1 MKQFILSLMK
11 NSLRPVVKLES
22 WNNFRAL
29 LDTGAFFPIWTAE
42 EKILNDLGG
51 RMLRKDVSFSGFGGS
66 TKGNLY
72 EVEKIVIGDL
82 IFPNTHIV
90 ACKDLSDVPF
100 QLILSATMFQNLV
113 YEIDDKNHKL
123 NVTIPDDESNVRNL
137 LIEDS
142 NCRLHVLC
150 HSAEP

>member
-29 LDTGAFFPIWTAE
+29 LDTGAFFLDWTVK

-51 RMLRKDVSFSGFGGS
+51 RMLRKDVSFSGVGGS

-82 IFPNTHIV
+82 I
-90 ACKDLSDVPF
+90 
-100 QLILSATMFQNLV
+100 

-137 LIEDS
+137 RIENS
-142 NCRLHVLC
+142 NGRLHVLC
-150 HSAEP
+150 HSAGL

>member
-1 MKQFILSLMK
+1 MKQFTLSLVK

-42 EKILNDLGG
+42 EEILNDLGG
-51 RMLRKDVSFSGFGGS
+51 RILRKNVFFSGFGGR

-72 EVEKIVIGDL
+72 EVQKIVIGDL

-90 ACKDLSDVPF
+90 ACKDLQYVPF
-100 QLILSATMFQNLV
+100 QLILSATMFQNLI
-113 YEIDDKNHKL
+113 YEIDDKNHRF

-137 LIEDS
+137 RIEDA
-142 NCRLHVLC
+142 NGRLHILC
-150 HSAEP
+150 HSA